1 MSSIWMERNDKT
13 YIGEVDE
20 GLGLLSAM
28 IKNRGIEDVEEFL
41 NPDEDSFIDPYL
53 MKGMDETV
61 TRLQFAMAHKEKIV
75 IFGDYDVDGVSST
88 SILFR
93 YFEEIGYE
101 VGVYIPDRRKEGY
114 GLNEEA
120 IVHLKDLGYDLIIT
134 VDCGISAIKEVDLCN
149 QLKMDIII
157 TDHHQCPEQL
167 PKAYA
172 ILNPHQSDCSYPFK
186 ELCGAGIALKLVQAL
201 KNSSI
206 TELMSYLEIAAVATI
221 ADLVPLLGENRSIVK
236 FGLNS
241 INQNKLNLGIQVLID
256 VAQLK
261 KQQIT
266 SYNVGFQLAPRIN
279 AGGRLDSAMTGV
291 LLLTT
296 HSVDEAMRYAVILNE
311 YNAQRQLIEQ
321 TMLEEAITMIESH
334 EKHRNNNVIVVYE
347 KGWNEGVIGIV
358 SSRITE
364 RYGKPSFVFSID
376 ENGIAK
382 GSGRSISDFHL
393 FHALQEI
400 SDCMLGF
407 GGHSQAAGL
416 SIRVE
421 NLDIFE
427 QNINFVSEKYL
438 TNQSFKKKFFF
449 DSELKEEYLNLDF
462 LNKVKQMEPFGIKNP
477 TPLFLMKNVRI
488 KQVGWIGKNQT
499 HFRGQLNRYTI
510 LGFDFGE
517 LSDDILA
524 NSDKELDILCSI
536 EENVYRDAVSL
547 QLKLRDYKW
556 IEQDDMIEDMIP
568 LAECIIE
575 EILKEESFFKNIA
588 VWKKR
593 DFDSNTLFLTSI
605 PSILKQLKR
614 EQLYLDCATNQ
625 VKFIS
630 NIEKIFL
637 KDYNNIIICDS
648 LSKCIISHQNNLNFE
663 KIYFF
668 NFLSNPLKISKV
680 FSFPQGK
687 NISFLEK
694 IERNQ
699 KIKISADIIENMALD
714 RVLKMWI
721 QILLLQKLEMV
732 SFRYSSGNIF
742 LEDLFIKNRKED
754 YLKILKKL
762 ESFLEVEY

>member
-1 MSSIWMERNDKT
+1 
-13 YIGEVDE
+13 
-20 GLGLLSAM
+20 
-28 IKNRGIEDVEEFL
+28 
-41 NPDEDSFIDPYL
+41 
-53 MKGMDETV
+53 
-61 TRLQFAMAHKEKIV
+61 
-75 IFGDYDVDGVSST
+75 
-88 SILFR
+88 
-93 YFEEIGYE
+93 
-101 VGVYIPDRRKEGY
+101 
-114 GLNEEA
+114 
-120 IVHLKDLGYDLIIT
+120 
-134 VDCGISAIKEVDLCN
+134 
-149 QLKMDIII
+149 
-157 TDHHQCPEQL
+157 
-167 PKAYA
+167 
-172 ILNPHQSDCSYPFK
+172 
-186 ELCGAGIALKLVQAL
+186 
-201 KNSSI
+201 
-206 TELMSYLEIAAVATI
+206 
-221 ADLVPLLGENRSIVK
+221 
-236 FGLNS
+236 
-241 INQNKLNLGIQVLID
+241 
-256 VAQLK
+256 
-261 KQQIT
+261 
-266 SYNVGFQLAPRIN
+266 
-279 AGGRLDSAMTGV
+279 
-291 LLLTT
+291 
-296 HSVDEAMRYAVILNE
+296 
-311 YNAQRQLIEQ
+311 
-321 TMLEEAITMIESH
+321 
-334 EKHRNNNVIVVYE
+334 
-347 KGWNEGVIGIV
+347 
-358 SSRITE
+358 
-364 RYGKPSFVFSID
+364 
-376 ENGIAK
+376 
-382 GSGRSISDFHL
+382 
-393 FHALQEI
+393 
-400 SDCMLGF
+400 
-407 GGHSQAAGL
+407 
-416 SIRVE
+416 
-421 NLDIFE
+421 
-427 QNINFVSEKYL
+427 
-438 TNQSFKKKFFF
+438 
-449 DSELKEEYLNLDF
+449 
-462 LNKVKQMEPFGIKNP
+462 
-477 TPLFLMKNVRI
+477 MKNVRI
-488 KQVGWIGKNQT
+488 KQVGRIGKNQT

-588 VWKKR
+588 VWEKR

-668 NFLSNPLKISKV
+668 NFLSNSLKISKV